1 MIYKKLLLITLI
13 TFILVSLS
21 FAQISQRVGWWNFND
36 AANVLAPVNGYGFPL
51 QLVGSHQIV
60 DGHSFGDYAAKID
73 VGSYYGLKHQIAPNG
88 GGIKVNE
95 YSIQIDFKVEA
106 LGVWYCF
113 FQTSIENDNDGDCF
127 INTSGYIGVAATGYS
142 AYSLHPNEW
151 YRMIVSVKN
160 GTQYKYY
167 LDGQLLNN
175 AAVQEVDG
183 RFSLDSLLLM
193 FADENGEDNNIIVSE
208 IGLWDRVLSTNE
220 VQTLGGFGHL
230 IPTSAG
236 TQLLLVPYLQTPS
249 TNSIYV
255 SWHDTLANLTNVEFG
270 TTDALGQ
277 VTFGTNEIV
286 LGEYRWHTVKLTG
299 LQPNTEYFYKVVSGS
314 GSSNIYSFKTLPD
327 SNYAGK
333 IRFLLYSDTHNND
346 TTWTVKVI
354 KQSKL
359 KVQQLYGNDIQN
371 NINLIIH
378 SGDLVVSGNT
388 ITQWTDQYFAPLSP
402 LSPYLPTMTVAGN
415 HEIEHQNYYKYMKY
429 DDVNGLPAANER
441 FWSLKVAN
449 TVFIGLNS
457 NAISTY
463 GTLQKTWLD
472 SFLNTIESDTSVD
485 FVFVMSHH
493 FSITELWGEGITYDG
508 GPGYIT
514 NQIYPILKKYSK
526 GVQHSY
532 GHTHGYERG
541 TIETTDADARGDFR
555 IVCGGCSGGSTD
567 RWGAFVNQDFQSV
580 HVTLDH
586 YGYQLIEIDVANKT
600 YESKMYSLGNSDLSR
615 NNEEMDTWYRKSDQS
630 PPSTPVANAPT
641 IENTKITFNTSD
653 YNGDDSLMTVR
664 IQVSVDQNFSSTV
677 IDTMVHWKNIYGVDG
692 AFNPIDLNAG
702 LDLTALE
709 FSISKFESGN
719 QYHYRVKYRD
729 HNTKWSNWSNVLT
742 FNNVVS
748 VEETSL
754 PFEFKLDQNYENPFN
769 PSTTIAYSVPID
781 GYINLKV
788 YNAIGELVTELIN
801 EYQTA
806 GRHQLNF
813 NANTLPSGI
822 YFAELRTNDSVQRIK
837 MILLK

>member
-1 MIYKKLLLITLI
+1 MICRKMLFLFFI
-13 TFILVSLS
+13 TFSLTI
-21 FAQISQRVGWWNFND
+21 AQTVDRVGWWNFND
-36 AANVLAPVNGYGFPL
+36 TTNIVAPVLGYGLPL
-51 QLVGSHQIV
+51 QLVGTHQTVQGFSASDRAI
-60 DGHSFGDYAAKID
+60 KIG
-73 VGSYYGLKHQIAPNG
+73 VGSYYKMKHQILPNAG
-88 GGIKVNE
+88 GAKVNE
-95 YSIQIDFKVEA
+95 YSLQIDFKTEDIS
-106 LGVWYCF
+106 VWHCF
-113 FQTSIENDNDGDCF
+113 FQTNMQNTDDGDCF

-142 AYSLHPNEW
+142 AYAVRPNEW
-151 YRMIVSVKN
+151 YRMIISVKN

-167 LDGQLLNN
+167 LDGQLMNN
-175 AAVQEVDG
+175 ASVQATDS

-193 FADENGEDNNIIVSE
+193 FADENDEDNNIFVSE
-208 IGLWDRVLSTNE
+208 IGIWDRALSNVE
-220 VQTLGGFGHL
+220 VQNLGGFGHL
-230 IPTSAG
+230 LPTTAG
-236 TQLLLVPYLQTPS
+236 TQLMLVPYLQTPS

-255 SWHDTLANLTNVEFG
+255 CWHDTLSNLTSVEYG
-270 TTDALGQ
+270 NTSALGQ
-277 VTFGTNEIV
+277 VTIGTNEIISS
-286 LGEYRWHTVKLTG
+286 EYRWHTVKLTG
-299 LQPNTEYFYKVVSGS
+299 LQPNTEYFYKAVSGS
-314 GSSNIYSFKTLPD
+314 GSSLVYNFRTLPD
-327 SNYAGK
+327 SNYTGK

-346 TTWTVKVI
+346 TTMAVKVI

-359 KVQQLYGNDIQN
+359 IAQQLYGNDIHN
-371 NINLIIH
+371 HINLILH
-378 SGDLVVSGNT
+378 SGDLVVSGST
-388 ITQWTDQYFAPLSP
+388 ITQWTDQYFAPLSN

-441 FWSLKVAN
+441 FWSLKIAN

-457 NAISTY
+457 NAISSY
-463 GTLQKTWLD
+463 GTLQKVWLD
-472 SFLNTIESDTSVD
+472 SYLNTVENDPSVD

-526 GVQHSY
+526 VVQHSY

-541 TIETTDADARGDFR
+541 TFETVDADARGDFR
-555 IVCGGCSGGSTD
+555 IVCGGCSGGATD
-567 RWGAFVNQDFQSV
+567 RWGAFVNQDFQAI
-580 HVTLDH
+580 HLTYDH

-600 YESKMYSLGNSDLSR
+600 YESKMFSLGNTNLIRD
-615 NNEEMDTWYRKSDQS
+615 NEMMDTWYRKANQQA
-630 PPSTPVANAPT
+630 PSTPVANAPT
-641 IENTKITFNTSD
+641 VESTKITFNTSD
-653 YNGDDSLMTVR
+653 YSGDDSLMTVR
-664 IQVSVDQNFSSTV
+664 IQVSLNQNFGSTV
-677 IDTMVHWKNIYGVDG
+677 IDTMVHWKNVYGVDG

-702 LDLTALE
+702 LDLTEL
-709 FSISKFESGN
+709 KFNTSRFVSGN

-729 HNTKWSNWSNVLT
+729 HNTKWSNWSNVVT

-769 PSTTIAYSVPID
+769 PSTTIAYTLPAD
-781 GYINLKV
+781 GYTTLKV
-788 YNAIGELVTELIN
+788 YNAIGELVSELIN
-801 EYQTA
+801 ENQTA

-822 YFAELRTNDSVQRIK
+822 YFAELRTDDDSVQRIK

>member
-1 MIYKKLLLITLI
+1 MICRKMLFLFFI
-13 TFILVSLS
+13 TFSLTI
-21 FAQISQRVGWWNFND
+21 AQTVDRVGWWNFND
-36 AANVLAPVNGYGFPL
+36 TTNIVAPVLGYGLPL
-51 QLVGSHQIV
+51 QLVGTHQTVEGFSASDRAI
-60 DGHSFGDYAAKID
+60 KIG
-73 VGSYYGLKHQIAPNG
+73 VGSYYKMKHQILPNG
-88 GGIKVNE
+88 GGAKVNE
-95 YSIQIDFKVEA
+95 YSLQIDFKTEDIS
-106 LGVWYCF
+106 VWHCF
-113 FQTSIENDNDGDCF
+113 FQTNMQNTDDGDCF

-142 AYSLHPNEW
+142 AYAVRPNEW
-151 YRMIVSVKN
+151 YRMIISVKN

-167 LDGQLLNN
+167 LDGQLMNN
-175 AAVQEVDG
+175 ASVQATDS

-193 FADENGEDNNIIVSE
+193 FADENDEDNNIFVSE
-208 IGLWDRVLSTNE
+208 IGIWDRALSSVE
-220 VQTLGGFGHL
+220 VQNLGGFGHL
-230 IPTSAG
+230 LPTTAG
-236 TQLLLVPYLQTPS
+236 TQLMLVPYLQTPS

-255 SWHDTLANLTNVEFG
+255 CWHDTLSNLTSVEYG
-270 TTDALGQ
+270 NTSALGQ
-277 VTFGTNEIV
+277 VTIGTNEIISS
-286 LGEYRWHTVKLTG
+286 EYRWHTVKLTG
-299 LQPNTEYFYKVVSGS
+299 LQPNTEYFYKAVSGS
-314 GSSNIYSFKTLPD
+314 GSSLVYNFRTLPD
-327 SNYAGK
+327 SNYTGK

-346 TTWTVKVI
+346 TTMAVKVI

-359 KVQQLYGNDIQN
+359 IAQQLYGNDIHN
-371 NINLIIH
+371 HINLILH
-378 SGDLVVSGNT
+378 SGDLVVSGST
-388 ITQWTDQYFAPLSP
+388 ITQWTDQYFAPLSN

-441 FWSLKVAN
+441 FWSLKIAN

-457 NAISTY
+457 NAISSY
-463 GTLQKTWLD
+463 GTLQKVWLD
-472 SFLNTIESDTSVD
+472 SYLNTVENDPSVD

-526 GVQHSY
+526 VVQHSY

-541 TIETTDADARGDFR
+541 TFETVDADARGDFR
-555 IVCGGCSGGSTD
+555 IVCGGCSGGATD
-567 RWGAFVNQDFQSV
+567 RWGAFVNQDFQAI
-580 HVTLDH
+580 HLTYDH

-600 YESKMYSLGNSDLSR
+600 YESKMFSLGNTNLIRD
-615 NNEEMDTWYRKSDQS
+615 NEMMDTWYRKANQQA
-630 PPSTPVANAPT
+630 PSTPVANAPT
-641 IENTKITFNTSD
+641 VESTKIIFNTSD
-653 YNGDDSLMTVR
+653 YSGDDSLMTVR
-664 IQVSVDQNFSSTV
+664 IQVSLNQNFGSTV
-677 IDTMVHWKNIYGVDG
+677 IDTMVHWKNVYGVDG

-702 LDLTALE
+702 LDLTEL
-709 FSISKFESGN
+709 KFNTSRFVSGN

-729 HNTKWSNWSNVLT
+729 HNTKWSNWSNVVT

-769 PSTTIAYSVPID
+769 PSTTIAYTLPAD
-781 GYINLKV
+781 GYTTLKV
-788 YNAIGELVTELIN
+788 YNAIGELVSELIN
-801 EYQTA
+801 ENQTA

-822 YFAELRTNDSVQRIK
+822 YFAELRTDDDSVQRIK

>member
-1 MIYKKLLLITLI
+1 MICRKMLFLFFI
-13 TFILVSLS
+13 TFSLTI
-21 FAQISQRVGWWNFND
+21 AQTVDRVGWWNFND
-36 AANVLAPVNGYGFPL
+36 TTNIVAPVLGYGLPL
-51 QLVGSHQIV
+51 QLVGTHQTVQGFSASDRAI
-60 DGHSFGDYAAKID
+60 KIG
-73 VGSYYGLKHQIAPNG
+73 VGSYYKMKHQILPNAG
-88 GGIKVNE
+88 GAKVNE
-95 YSIQIDFKVEA
+95 YSLQIDFKTEDIS
-106 LGVWYCF
+106 VWHCF
-113 FQTSIENDNDGDCF
+113 FQTNMQNTDDGDCF

-142 AYSLHPNEW
+142 AYAVRPNEW
-151 YRMIVSVKN
+151 YRMIISVKN

-167 LDGQLLNN
+167 LDGQLMNN
-175 AAVQEVDG
+175 ASVQATDS

-193 FADENGEDNNIIVSE
+193 FADENDEDNNIFVSE
-208 IGLWDRVLSTNE
+208 IGIWDRALSSVE
-220 VQTLGGFGHL
+220 VQNLGGFGHL
-230 IPTSAG
+230 IPTTAG
-236 TQLLLVPYLQTPS
+236 TQLMLVPYLQTPS

-255 SWHDTLANLTNVEFG
+255 CWHDTLSNLTSVEYG
-270 TTDALGQ
+270 NTSALGQ
-277 VTFGTNEIV
+277 VTIGTNEIISS
-286 LGEYRWHTVKLTG
+286 EYRWHTVKLTG
-299 LQPNTEYFYKVVSGS
+299 LQPNTEYFYKAVSGS
-314 GSSNIYSFKTLPD
+314 GSSLVYNFRTLPD
-327 SNYAGK
+327 SNYTGK

-346 TTWTVKVI
+346 TTMAVKVI

-359 KVQQLYGNDIQN
+359 IAQQLYGNDIHN
-371 NINLIIH
+371 HINLILH
-378 SGDLVVSGNT
+378 SGDLVVSGST
-388 ITQWTDQYFAPLSP
+388 ITQWTDQYFAPLSN

-441 FWSLKVAN
+441 FWSLKIAN

-457 NAISTY
+457 NAISSY
-463 GTLQKTWLD
+463 GTLQKVWLD
-472 SFLNTIESDTSVD
+472 SYLNTVENDPSVD

-526 GVQHSY
+526 VVQHSY

-541 TIETTDADARGDFR
+541 TFETVDADARGDFR
-555 IVCGGCSGGSTD
+555 IVCGGCSGGATD
-567 RWGAFVNQDFQSV
+567 RWGAFVNQDFQAI
-580 HVTLDH
+580 HLTYDH

-600 YESKMYSLGNSDLSR
+600 YESKMFSLGNTNLIRD
-615 NNEEMDTWYRKSDQS
+615 NEMMDTWYRKANQQA
-630 PPSTPVANAPT
+630 PSTPVANAPT
-641 IENTKITFNTSD
+641 VESTKITFNTSD
-653 YNGDDSLMTVR
+653 YSGDDSLMTVR
-664 IQVSVDQNFSSTV
+664 IQVSLNQNFGSTV
-677 IDTMVHWKNIYGVDG
+677 IDTMVHWKNVYGVDG

-702 LDLTALE
+702 LDLTEL
-709 FSISKFESGN
+709 KFNTSRFVSGN

-729 HNTKWSNWSNVLT
+729 HNTKWSNWSNVVT

-769 PSTTIAYSVPID
+769 PSTTIAYTLPAD
-781 GYINLKV
+781 GYTTLKV
-788 YNAIGELVTELIN
+788 YNAIGELVSELIN
-801 EYQTA
+801 ENQTA

-822 YFAELRTNDSVQRIK
+822 YFAELRTDDDSVQRIK

>member
-299 LQPNTEYFYKVVSGS
+299 LQPNTEYF
-314 GSSNIYSFKTLPD
+314 
-327 SNYAGK
+327 
-333 IRFLLYSDTHNND
+333 
-346 TTWTVKVI
+346 
-354 KQSKL
+354 L
-359 KVQQLYGNDIQN
+359 K
-371 NINLIIH
+371 
-378 SGDLVVSGNT
+378 
-388 ITQWTDQYFAPLSP
+388 
-402 LSPYLPTMTVAGN
+402 
-415 HEIEHQNYYKYMKY
+415 
-429 DDVNGLPAANER
+429 
-441 FWSLKVAN
+441 
-449 TVFIGLNS
+449 
-457 NAISTY
+457 
-463 GTLQKTWLD
+463 
-472 SFLNTIESDTSVD
+472 
-485 FVFVMSHH
+485 
-493 FSITELWGEGITYDG
+493 
-508 GPGYIT
+508 
-514 NQIYPILKKYSK
+514 
-526 GVQHSY
+526 
-532 GHTHGYERG
+532 
-541 TIETTDADARGDFR
+541 
-555 IVCGGCSGGSTD
+555 
-567 RWGAFVNQDFQSV
+567 
-580 HVTLDH
+580 
-586 YGYQLIEIDVANKT
+586 
-600 YESKMYSLGNSDLSR
+600 
-615 NNEEMDTWYRKSDQS
+615 
-630 PPSTPVANAPT
+630 
-641 IENTKITFNTSD
+641 
-653 YNGDDSLMTVR
+653 
-664 IQVSVDQNFSSTV
+664 
-677 IDTMVHWKNIYGVDG
+677 
-692 AFNPIDLNAG
+692 
-702 LDLTALE
+702 
-709 FSISKFESGN
+709 
-719 QYHYRVKYRD
+719 
-729 HNTKWSNWSNVLT
+729 
-742 FNNVVS
+742 
-748 VEETSL
+748 
-754 PFEFKLDQNYENPFN
+754 
-769 PSTTIAYSVPID
+769 
-781 GYINLKV
+781 
-788 YNAIGELVTELIN
+788 
-801 EYQTA
+801 
-806 GRHQLNF
+806 
-813 NANTLPSGI
+813 
-822 YFAELRTNDSVQRIK
+822 
-837 MILLK
+837 

>member
-1 MIYKKLLLITLI
+1 MLFLFFI
-13 TFILVSLS
+13 TFSLTI
-21 FAQISQRVGWWNFND
+21 AQTVDRVGWWNFND
-36 AANVLAPVNGYGFPL
+36 TTNIVAPVLGYGLPL
-51 QLVGSHQIV
+51 QLVGTHQTVQGFSASDRAI
-60 DGHSFGDYAAKID
+60 KIG
-73 VGSYYGLKHQIAPNG
+73 VGSYYKMKHQILPNAG
-88 GGIKVNE
+88 GAKVNE
-95 YSIQIDFKVEA
+95 YSLQIDFKTEDIS
-106 LGVWYCF
+106 VWHCF
-113 FQTSIENDNDGDCF
+113 FQTNMQNTDDGDCF

-142 AYSLHPNEW
+142 AYAVRPNEW
-151 YRMIVSVKN
+151 YRMIISVKN

-167 LDGQLLNN
+167 LDGQLMNN
-175 AAVQEVDG
+175 ASVQATDS

-193 FADENGEDNNIIVSE
+193 FADENDEDNNIFVSE
-208 IGLWDRVLSTNE
+208 IGIWDRALSSVE
-220 VQTLGGFGHL
+220 VQNLGGFGHL
-230 IPTSAG
+230 LPTTAG
-236 TQLLLVPYLQTPS
+236 TQLMLVPYLQTPS

-255 SWHDTLANLTNVEFG
+255 CWHDTLSNLTSVEYG
-270 TTDALGQ
+270 NTSALGQ
-277 VTFGTNEIV
+277 VTIGTNEIISS
-286 LGEYRWHTVKLTG
+286 EYRWHTVKLTG
-299 LQPNTEYFYKVVSGS
+299 LQPNTEYFYKAVSGS
-314 GSSNIYSFKTLPD
+314 GSSLVYNFRTLPD
-327 SNYAGK
+327 SNYTGK

-346 TTWTVKVI
+346 TTMAVKVI

-359 KVQQLYGNDIQN
+359 IAQQLYGNDIHN
-371 NINLIIH
+371 HINLILH
-378 SGDLVVSGNT
+378 SGDLVVSGST
-388 ITQWTDQYFAPLSP
+388 ITQWTDQYFAPLSN

-441 FWSLKVAN
+441 FWSLKIAN

-457 NAISTY
+457 NAISSY
-463 GTLQKTWLD
+463 GTLQKVWLD
-472 SFLNTIESDTSVD
+472 SYLNTVENDPSVD

-526 GVQHSY
+526 VVQHSY

-541 TIETTDADARGDFR
+541 TFETVDADARGDFR
-555 IVCGGCSGGSTD
+555 IVCGGCSGGATD
-567 RWGAFVNQDFQSV
+567 RWGAFVNQDFQAI
-580 HVTLDH
+580 HLTYDH

-600 YESKMYSLGNSDLSR
+600 YESKMFSLGNTNLIRD
-615 NNEEMDTWYRKSDQS
+615 NEMMDTWYRKANQQA
-630 PPSTPVANAPT
+630 PSTPVANAPT
-641 IENTKITFNTSD
+641 VESTKITFNTSD
-653 YNGDDSLMTVR
+653 YSGDDSLMTVR
-664 IQVSVDQNFSSTV
+664 IQVSLNQNFGSTV
-677 IDTMVHWKNIYGVDG
+677 IDTMVHWKNVYGVDG

-702 LDLTALE
+702 LDLTEL
-709 FSISKFESGN
+709 KFNTSRFVSGN

-729 HNTKWSNWSNVLT
+729 HNTKWSNWSNVVT

-769 PSTTIAYSVPID
+769 PSTTIAYTLPAD
-781 GYINLKV
+781 GYTTLKV
-788 YNAIGELVTELIN
+788 YNAIGELVSELIN
-801 EYQTA
+801 ENQTA

-822 YFAELRTNDSVQRIK
+822 YFAELRTDDDSVQRIK

>member
-1 MIYKKLLLITLI
+1 MICRKMLFLFFI
-13 TFILVSLS
+13 TFSLTI
-21 FAQISQRVGWWNFND
+21 AQTVDRVGWWNFND
-36 AANVLAPVNGYGFPL
+36 TTNIVAPVLGYGLPL
-51 QLVGSHQIV
+51 QLVGTHQTVQGFSASDRAI
-60 DGHSFGDYAAKID
+60 KIG
-73 VGSYYGLKHQIAPNG
+73 VGSYYKMKHQILPNAG
-88 GGIKVNE
+88 GAKVNE
-95 YSIQIDFKVEA
+95 YSLQIDFKTEDIS
-106 LGVWYCF
+106 VWHCF
-113 FQTSIENDNDGDCF
+113 FQTNMQNTDDGDCF

-142 AYSLHPNEW
+142 AYAVRPNEW
-151 YRMIVSVKN
+151 YRMIISVKN

-167 LDGQLLNN
+167 LDGQLMNN
-175 AAVQEVDG
+175 ASVQATDS

-193 FADENGEDNNIIVSE
+193 FADENDEDNNIFVSE
-208 IGLWDRVLSTNE
+208 IGIWDRALSSVE
-220 VQTLGGFGHL
+220 VQNLGGFGHL
-230 IPTSAG
+230 LPTTAG
-236 TQLLLVPYLQTPS
+236 TQLMLVPYLQTPS

-255 SWHDTLANLTNVEFG
+255 CWHDTLSNLTSVEYG
-270 TTDALGQ
+270 NTSALGQ
-277 VTFGTNEIV
+277 VTIGTNEIISS
-286 LGEYRWHTVKLTG
+286 EYRWHTVKLTG
-299 LQPNTEYFYKVVSGS
+299 LQPNTEYFYKAVSGS
-314 GSSNIYSFKTLPD
+314 GSSLVYNFRTLPD
-327 SNYAGK
+327 SNYTGK

-346 TTWTVKVI
+346 TTMAVKVI

-359 KVQQLYGNDIQN
+359 LAQQLYGNDIHN
-371 NINLIIH
+371 HINLILH
-378 SGDLVVSGNT
+378 SGDLVVSGST
-388 ITQWTDQYFAPLSP
+388 ITQWTDQYFAPLSN

-441 FWSLKVAN
+441 FWSLKIAN

-457 NAISTY
+457 NAISSY
-463 GTLQKTWLD
+463 GTLQKVWLD
-472 SFLNTIESDTSVD
+472 SYLNTVENDPSVD

-526 GVQHSY
+526 VVQHSY

-541 TIETTDADARGDFR
+541 TFETVDADARGDFR
-555 IVCGGCSGGSTD
+555 IVCGGCSGGATD
-567 RWGAFVNQDFQSV
+567 RWGAFVNQDFQAI
-580 HVTLDH
+580 HLTYDH

-600 YESKMYSLGNSDLSR
+600 YESKMFSLGNTNLIRD
-615 NNEEMDTWYRKSDQS
+615 NEMMDTWYRKANQQA
-630 PPSTPVANAPT
+630 PSTPVANAPT
-641 IENTKITFNTSD
+641 VESTKITFNTSD
-653 YNGDDSLMTVR
+653 YSGDDSLMTVR
-664 IQVSVDQNFSSTV
+664 IQVSLNQNFGSTV
-677 IDTMVHWKNIYGVDG
+677 IDTMVHWKNVYGVDG

-702 LDLTALE
+702 LDLTEL
-709 FSISKFESGN
+709 KFNTSRFVSGN

-729 HNTKWSNWSNVLT
+729 HNTKWSNWSNAVT

-769 PSTTIAYSVPID
+769 PSTTIAYTLPAD
-781 GYINLKV
+781 GYTTLKV
-788 YNAIGELVTELIN
+788 YNAIGELVSELIN
-801 EYQTA
+801 ENQTA

-822 YFAELRTNDSVQRIK
+822 YFAELRTDDDSVQRIK

>member
-1 MIYKKLLLITLI
+1 MICRKMLFLFFI
-13 TFILVSLS
+13 TFSLTI
-21 FAQISQRVGWWNFND
+21 AQTVDRVGWWNFND
-36 AANVLAPVNGYGFPL
+36 TTNIVAPVLGYGLPL
-51 QLVGSHQIV
+51 QLVGTHQTVQGFSASDRAI
-60 DGHSFGDYAAKID
+60 KIG
-73 VGSYYGLKHQIAPNG
+73 VGSYYKMKHQILPNAG
-88 GGIKVNE
+88 GAKVNE
-95 YSIQIDFKVEA
+95 YSLQIDFKTEDIS
-106 LGVWYCF
+106 VWHCF
-113 FQTSIENDNDGDCF
+113 FQTNMQNTDDGDCF

-142 AYSLHPNEW
+142 AYAVRPNEW
-151 YRMIVSVKN
+151 YRMIISVKN

-167 LDGQLLNN
+167 LDGQLMNN
-175 AAVQEVDG
+175 ASVQATDS

-193 FADENGEDNNIIVSE
+193 FADENDEDNNIFVSE
-208 IGLWDRVLSTNE
+208 IGIWDRALSNVE
-220 VQTLGGFGHL
+220 VQNLGGFGHL
-230 IPTSAG
+230 LPTTAG
-236 TQLLLVPYLQTPS
+236 TQLMLVPYLQTPS

-255 SWHDTLANLTNVEFG
+255 CWHDTLSNLTSVEYG
-270 TTDALGQ
+270 NTSALGQ
-277 VTFGTNEIV
+277 VTIGTNEIISS
-286 LGEYRWHTVKLTG
+286 EYRWHTVKLTG
-299 LQPNTEYFYKVVSGS
+299 LQPNTEYFYKAVSGS
-314 GSSNIYSFKTLPD
+314 GSSLIYNFRTLPD
-327 SNYAGK
+327 SNYTGK

-346 TTWTVKVI
+346 TTMAVKVI

-359 KVQQLYGNDIQN
+359 LAQQLYGNDIHN
-371 NINLIIH
+371 HINLILH
-378 SGDLVVSGNT
+378 SGDLVVSGST
-388 ITQWTDQYFAPLSP
+388 ITQWTDQYFAPLSN

-457 NAISTY
+457 NAISSY
-463 GTLQKTWLD
+463 GTLQKVWLD
-472 SFLNTIESDTSVD
+472 SYLNTVENDPSVD

-526 GVQHSY
+526 VVQHSY

-541 TIETTDADARGDFR
+541 TFETVDADARGDFR
-555 IVCGGCSGGSTD
+555 IVCGGCSGGATD
-567 RWGAFVNQDFQSV
+567 RWGAFVNQDFQAI
-580 HVTLDH
+580 HLTYDH

-600 YESKMYSLGNSDLSR
+600 YESKMFSLGNTNLIRD
-615 NNEEMDTWYRKSDQS
+615 NEMMDTWYRKANQQA
-630 PPSTPVANAPT
+630 PSTPVANAPT
-641 IENTKITFNTSD
+641 VESTKITFNTSD
-653 YNGDDSLMTVR
+653 YSGDDSLMTVR
-664 IQVSVDQNFSSTV
+664 IQVSLNQNFGSTV
-677 IDTMVHWKNIYGVDG
+677 IDTMVHWKNVYGVDG

-702 LDLTALE
+702 LDLTEL
-709 FSISKFESGN
+709 KFNTSRFVSGN

-729 HNTKWSNWSNVLT
+729 HNTKWSNWSNVVT

-769 PSTTIAYSVPID
+769 PSTTIAYTLPAD
-781 GYINLKV
+781 GYTTLKV
-788 YNAIGELVTELIN
+788 YNAIGELVSELIN
-801 EYQTA
+801 ENQTA

-822 YFAELRTNDSVQRIK
+822 YFAELRTDDDSVQRIK

>member
-1 MIYKKLLLITLI
+1 MICRKMLFLFFI
-13 TFILVSLS
+13 TFSLTI
-21 FAQISQRVGWWNFND
+21 AQTVDRVGWWNFND
-36 AANVLAPVNGYGFPL
+36 TTNIVAPVLGYGLPL
-51 QLVGSHQIV
+51 QLVGTHQTVQGFSASDRAI
-60 DGHSFGDYAAKID
+60 KIG
-73 VGSYYGLKHQIAPNG
+73 VGSYYKMKHQILPNAG
-88 GGIKVNE
+88 GAKVNE
-95 YSIQIDFKVEA
+95 YSLQIDFKTEDIS
-106 LGVWYCF
+106 VWHCF
-113 FQTSIENDNDGDCF
+113 FQTNMQNTDDGDCF

-142 AYSLHPNEW
+142 AYAVRPNEW
-151 YRMIVSVKN
+151 YRMIISVKN

-167 LDGQLLNN
+167 LDGQLMNN
-175 AAVQEVDG
+175 ASVQATDS

-193 FADENGEDNNIIVSE
+193 FADENDEDNNIFVSE
-208 IGLWDRVLSTNE
+208 IGIWDRALSSVE
-220 VQTLGGFGHL
+220 VQNLGGFGHL
-230 IPTSAG
+230 LPTTAG
-236 TQLLLVPYLQTPS
+236 TQLMLVPYLQTPS

-255 SWHDTLANLTNVEFG
+255 CWHDTLSNLTSVEYG
-270 TTDALGQ
+270 NTSALGQ
-277 VTFGTNEIV
+277 VTIGTNEIISS
-286 LGEYRWHTVKLTG
+286 EYRWHTVKLTG
-299 LQPNTEYFYKVVSGS
+299 LQPNTEYFYKAVSGS
-314 GSSNIYSFKTLPD
+314 GSSLVYNFRTLPD
-327 SNYAGK
+327 SNYTGK

-346 TTWTVKVI
+346 TTMAVKVI

-359 KVQQLYGNDIQN
+359 IAQQLYGNDIHN
-371 NINLIIH
+371 HINLILH
-378 SGDLVVSGNT
+378 SGDLVVSGST
-388 ITQWTDQYFAPLSP
+388 ITQWTDQYFAPLSN

-457 NAISTY
+457 NAISSY
-463 GTLQKTWLD
+463 GTLQKVWLD
-472 SFLNTIESDTSVD
+472 SYLNTVENDPSVD

-526 GVQHSY
+526 VVQHSY

-541 TIETTDADARGDFR
+541 TFETVDADARGDFR
-555 IVCGGCSGGSTD
+555 IVCGGCSGGATD
-567 RWGAFVNQDFQSV
+567 RWGAFVNQDFQAI
-580 HVTLDH
+580 HLTYDH

-600 YESKMYSLGNSDLSR
+600 YESKMFSLGNTNLIRD
-615 NNEEMDTWYRKSDQS
+615 NEMMDTWYRKANQQA
-630 PPSTPVANAPT
+630 PSTPVANAPT
-641 IENTKITFNTSD
+641 VESTKITFNTSD
-653 YNGDDSLMTVR
+653 YSGDDSLMTVR
-664 IQVSVDQNFSSTV
+664 IQVSLNQNFGSTV
-677 IDTMVHWKNIYGVDG
+677 IDTMVHWKNVYGVDG

-702 LDLTALE
+702 LDLTEL
-709 FSISKFESGN
+709 KFNTSRFVSGN

-729 HNTKWSNWSNVLT
+729 HNTKWSNWSNVVT

-769 PSTTIAYSVPID
+769 PSTTIAYTLPAD
-781 GYINLKV
+781 GYTTLKV
-788 YNAIGELVTELIN
+788 YNAIGELVSELIN
-801 EYQTA
+801 ENQTA

-822 YFAELRTNDSVQRIK
+822 YFAELRTDDDSVQRIK

>member
-1 MIYKKLLLITLI
+1 MICRKMLFLFFI
-13 TFILVSLS
+13 TFSLTI
-21 FAQISQRVGWWNFND
+21 AQTVDRVGWWNFND
-36 AANVLAPVNGYGFPL
+36 TTNIVAPVLGYGLPL
-51 QLVGSHQIV
+51 QLVGTHQTVQGFSASDRAI
-60 DGHSFGDYAAKID
+60 KIG
-73 VGSYYGLKHQIAPNG
+73 VGSYYKMKHQILPNAG
-88 GGIKVNE
+88 GAKVNE
-95 YSIQIDFKVEA
+95 YSLQIDFKTEDIS
-106 LGVWYCF
+106 VWHCF
-113 FQTSIENDNDGDCF
+113 FQTNMQNTDDGDCF

-142 AYSLHPNEW
+142 AYAVRPNEW
-151 YRMIVSVKN
+151 YRMIISVKN

-167 LDGQLLNN
+167 LDGQLMNN
-175 AAVQEVDG
+175 ASVQATDS

-193 FADENGEDNNIIVSE
+193 FADENDEDNNIFVSE
-208 IGLWDRVLSTNE
+208 IGIWDRALSSVE
-220 VQTLGGFGHL
+220 VQNLGGFGHSL
-230 IPTSAG
+230 PTTAG
-236 TQLLLVPYLQTPS
+236 TQLMLVPYLQTPS

-255 SWHDTLANLTNVEFG
+255 CWHDTLSNLTSVEYG
-270 TTDALGQ
+270 NTSALGQ
-277 VTFGTNEIV
+277 VTIGTNEIISS
-286 LGEYRWHTVKLTG
+286 EYRWHTVKLTG
-299 LQPNTEYFYKVVSGS
+299 LQPNTEYFYKAVSGS
-314 GSSNIYSFKTLPD
+314 GSSLIYNFRTLPD
-327 SNYAGK
+327 SNYTGK

-346 TTWTVKVI
+346 TTMAVKVI

-359 KVQQLYGNDIQN
+359 LAQQLYGNDIHN
-371 NINLIIH
+371 HINLILH
-378 SGDLVVSGNT
+378 SGDLVVSGST
-388 ITQWTDQYFAPLSP
+388 ITQWTDQYFAPLSN

-457 NAISTY
+457 NAISSY
-463 GTLQKTWLD
+463 GTLQKVWLD
-472 SFLNTIESDTSVD
+472 SYLNTVENDPSVD

-526 GVQHSY
+526 VVQHSY

-541 TIETTDADARGDFR
+541 TFETVDADARGDFR
-555 IVCGGCSGGSTD
+555 IVCGGCSGGATD
-567 RWGAFVNQDFQSV
+567 RWGAFVNQDFQAI
-580 HVTLDH
+580 HLTYDH

-600 YESKMYSLGNSDLSR
+600 YESKMFSLGNTNLIRD
-615 NNEEMDTWYRKSDQS
+615 NEMMDTWYRKANQQA
-630 PPSTPVANAPT
+630 PSTPVANAPT
-641 IENTKITFNTSD
+641 VESTKITFNTSD
-653 YNGDDSLMTVR
+653 YSGDDSLMTVR
-664 IQVSVDQNFSSTV
+664 IQVSLNQNFGSTV
-677 IDTMVHWKNIYGVDG
+677 IDTMVHWKNVYGVDG

-702 LDLTALE
+702 LDLTEL
-709 FSISKFESGN
+709 KFNTSRFVSGN

-729 HNTKWSNWSNVLT
+729 HNTKWSNWSNVVT

-769 PSTTIAYSVPID
+769 PSTTIAYTLPAD
-781 GYINLKV
+781 GYTTLKV
-788 YNAIGELVTELIN
+788 YNAIGELVSELIN
-801 EYQTA
+801 ENQTA

-822 YFAELRTNDSVQRIK
+822 YFAELRTDDDSVQRIK

>member
-1 MIYKKLLLITLI
+1 MICRKMLFLFFI
-13 TFILVSLS
+13 TFSLTI
-21 FAQISQRVGWWNFND
+21 AQTVDRVGWWNFND
-36 AANVLAPVNGYGFPL
+36 TTNIVAPVLGYGLPL
-51 QLVGSHQIV
+51 QLVGTHQTVQGFSASDRAI
-60 DGHSFGDYAAKID
+60 KIG
-73 VGSYYGLKHQIAPNG
+73 VGSYYKMKHQILPNAG
-88 GGIKVNE
+88 GAKVNE
-95 YSIQIDFKVEA
+95 YSLQIDFKTEDIS
-106 LGVWYCF
+106 VWHCF
-113 FQTSIENDNDGDCF
+113 FQTNMQNTDDGDCF

-142 AYSLHPNEW
+142 AYAVRPNEW
-151 YRMIVSVKN
+151 YRMIISVKN

-167 LDGQLLNN
+167 LDGQLMNN
-175 AAVQEVDG
+175 ASVQATDS

-193 FADENGEDNNIIVSE
+193 FADENDEDNNIFVSE
-208 IGLWDRVLSTNE
+208 IGIWDRALSSVE
-220 VQTLGGFGHL
+220 VQNLGGFGHL
-230 IPTSAG
+230 LPTTAG
-236 TQLLLVPYLQTPS
+236 TQLMLVPYLQTPS

-255 SWHDTLANLTNVEFG
+255 CWHDTLSNLTSVEYG
-270 TTDALGQ
+270 NTSALGQ
-277 VTFGTNEIV
+277 VTIGTNEIISS
-286 LGEYRWHTVKLTG
+286 EYRWHTVKLTG
-299 LQPNTEYFYKVVSGS
+299 LQPNTEYFYKAVSGS
-314 GSSNIYSFKTLPD
+314 GSSLVYNFRTLPD
-327 SNYAGK
+327 SNYTGK

-346 TTWTVKVI
+346 TTMAVKVI

-359 KVQQLYGNDIQN
+359 IAQQLYGNDIHN
-371 NINLIIH
+371 HINLILH
-378 SGDLVVSGNT
+378 SGDLVVSGST
-388 ITQWTDQYFAPLSP
+388 ITQWTDQYFAPLSN

-441 FWSLKVAN
+441 FWSLKIAN

-457 NAISTY
+457 NAISSY
-463 GTLQKTWLD
+463 GTLQKVWLD
-472 SFLNTIESDTSVD
+472 SYLNTVENDPSVD

-526 GVQHSY
+526 VVQHSY

-541 TIETTDADARGDFR
+541 TFETVDADARGDFR
-555 IVCGGCSGGSTD
+555 IVCGGCSGGATD
-567 RWGAFVNQDFQSV
+567 RWGAFVNQDFQAI
-580 HVTLDH
+580 HLTYDH

-600 YESKMYSLGNSDLSR
+600 YESKMFSLGNTNLIRD
-615 NNEEMDTWYRKSDQS
+615 NEMMDTWYRKANQQA
-630 PPSTPVANAPT
+630 PSTPVANAPT
-641 IENTKITFNTSD
+641 VESTKITFNTSD
-653 YNGDDSLMTVR
+653 YSGDDSLMTVR
-664 IQVSVDQNFSSTV
+664 IQVSLNQNFGSTV
-677 IDTMVHWKNIYGVDG
+677 IDTMVHWKNVYGVDG

-702 LDLTALE
+702 LDLTEL
-709 FSISKFESGN
+709 KFNTSRLVSGN

-729 HNTKWSNWSNVLT
+729 HNTKWSNWSNVVT

-769 PSTTIAYSVPID
+769 PSTTIAYTLPAD
-781 GYINLKV
+781 GYTTLKV
-788 YNAIGELVTELIN
+788 YNAIGELVSELIN
-801 EYQTA
+801 ENQTA

-822 YFAELRTNDSVQRIK
+822 YFAELRTDDDSVQRIK

>member
-1 MIYKKLLLITLI
+1 MICRKMLFLFFI
-13 TFILVSLS
+13 TFSLTI
-21 FAQISQRVGWWNFND
+21 AQTVDRVGWWNFND
-36 AANVLAPVNGYGFPL
+36 TTNIVAPVLGYGLPL
-51 QLVGSHQIV
+51 QLVGTHQTVQGFSASDRAI
-60 DGHSFGDYAAKID
+60 KIG
-73 VGSYYGLKHQIAPNG
+73 VGSYYKMKHQILPNAG
-88 GGIKVNE
+88 GAKVNE
-95 YSIQIDFKVEA
+95 YSLLIDFKTEDIS
-106 LGVWYCF
+106 VWHCF
-113 FQTSIENDNDGDCF
+113 FQTNMQNTDDGDCF

-142 AYSLHPNEW
+142 AYAVRPNEW
-151 YRMIVSVKN
+151 YRMIISVKN

-167 LDGQLLNN
+167 LDGQLMNN
-175 AAVQEVDG
+175 ASVQATDS

-193 FADENGEDNNIIVSE
+193 FADENDEDNNIFVSE
-208 IGLWDRVLSTNE
+208 IGIWDRALSNVE
-220 VQTLGGFGHL
+220 VQNLGGFGHL
-230 IPTSAG
+230 LPTTAG
-236 TQLLLVPYLQTPS
+236 TQLMLVPYLQTPS

-255 SWHDTLANLTNVEFG
+255 CWHDTLSNLTSVEYG
-270 TTDALGQ
+270 TTSALGQ
-277 VTFGTNEIV
+277 VTIGTNEIISS
-286 LGEYRWHTVKLTG
+286 EYRWHTVKLTG
-299 LQPNTEYFYKVVSGS
+299 LQPNTEYFYKAVSGS
-314 GSSNIYSFKTLPD
+314 GSSLIYNFRTLPD
-327 SNYAGK
+327 SNYTGK

-346 TTWTVKVI
+346 TTMAVKVI

-359 KVQQLYGNDIQN
+359 LAQQLYGNDIHN
-371 NINLIIH
+371 HINLILH
-378 SGDLVVSGNT
+378 SGDLVVSGST
-388 ITQWTDQYFAPLSP
+388 ITQWTDHYFAPLSN

-457 NAISTY
+457 NAISSY
-463 GTLQKTWLD
+463 GTLQKVWLD
-472 SFLNTIESDTSVD
+472 SYLNTVENDPSVD

-526 GVQHSY
+526 VVQHSY

-541 TIETTDADARGDFR
+541 TFETVDADARGDFR
-555 IVCGGCSGGSTD
+555 IVCGGCSGGATD
-567 RWGAFVNQDFQSV
+567 RWGAFVNQDFQAI
-580 HVTLDH
+580 HLTYDH

-600 YESKMYSLGNSDLSR
+600 YESKMFSLGNTNLIRD
-615 NNEEMDTWYRKSDQS
+615 NEMMDTWYRKANQQA
-630 PPSTPVANAPT
+630 PSTPVANAPT
-641 IENTKITFNTSD
+641 VESTKITFNTSD
-653 YNGDDSLMTVR
+653 YSGDDSLMTVR
-664 IQVSVDQNFSSTV
+664 IQVSLNQNFGSTV
-677 IDTMVHWKNIYGVDG
+677 IDTMVHWKNVYGVDG

-702 LDLTALE
+702 LDLTEL
-709 FSISKFESGN
+709 KFNTSRFVSGN

-729 HNTKWSNWSNVLT
+729 HNTKWSNWSNVVT

-769 PSTTIAYSVPID
+769 PSTTIAYTLPAD
-781 GYINLKV
+781 GYTTLKV
-788 YNAIGELVTELIN
+788 YNAIGELVSELIN
-801 EYQTA
+801 ENQTA

-822 YFAELRTNDSVQRIK
+822 YFAELRTDDDSVQRIK

>member
-1 MIYKKLLLITLI
+1 MICRKMLFLFFI
-13 TFILVSLS
+13 TFSLTI
-21 FAQISQRVGWWNFND
+21 AQTVDRVGWWNFND
-36 AANVLAPVNGYGFPL
+36 TTNIVAPVLGYGLPL
-51 QLVGSHQIV
+51 QLVGTHQTVQGFSASDRAI
-60 DGHSFGDYAAKID
+60 KIG
-73 VGSYYGLKHQIAPNG
+73 VGSYYKMKHQILPNAG
-88 GGIKVNE
+88 GAKVNE
-95 YSIQIDFKVEA
+95 YSLQIDFKTEDIS
-106 LGVWYCF
+106 VWHCF
-113 FQTSIENDNDGDCF
+113 FQTNMQNTDDGDCF

-142 AYSLHPNEW
+142 AYAVRPNEW
-151 YRMIVSVKN
+151 YRMIISVKN

-167 LDGQLLNN
+167 LDGQLMNN
-175 AAVQEVDG
+175 ASVQATDS

-193 FADENGEDNNIIVSE
+193 FADENDEDNNIFVSE
-208 IGLWDRVLSTNE
+208 IGIWDRALSSVE
-220 VQTLGGFGHL
+220 VQNLGGFGHL
-230 IPTSAG
+230 LPTTAG
-236 TQLLLVPYLQTPS
+236 TQLMLVPYLQTPS

-255 SWHDTLANLTNVEFG
+255 CWHDTLSNLTSVEYG
-270 TTDALGQ
+270 NTSALGQ
-277 VTFGTNEIV
+277 VTIGTNEIISS
-286 LGEYRWHTVKLTG
+286 EYRWHTVKLTG
-299 LQPNTEYFYKVVSGS
+299 LQPNTEYFYKAVSGS
-314 GSSNIYSFKTLPD
+314 GSSLVYNFRTLPD
-327 SNYAGK
+327 SNYTGK

-346 TTWTVKVI
+346 TTMAVKVI

-359 KVQQLYGNDIQN
+359 IAQQLYGNDIHN
-371 NINLIIH
+371 HINLILH
-378 SGDLVVSGNT
+378 SGDLVVSGST
-388 ITQWTDQYFAPLSP
+388 ITQWTDQYFAPLSN

-441 FWSLKVAN
+441 FWSLKIAN

-457 NAISTY
+457 NAISSY
-463 GTLQKTWLD
+463 GTLQKVWLD
-472 SFLNTIESDTSVD
+472 SYLNTVENDPSVD

-526 GVQHSY
+526 VVQHSY

-541 TIETTDADARGDFR
+541 TFETVDADARGDFR
-555 IVCGGCSGGSTD
+555 IVCGGCSGGATD
-567 RWGAFVNQDFQSV
+567 RWGAFVNQDFQAI
-580 HVTLDH
+580 HLTYDH

-600 YESKMYSLGNSDLSR
+600 YESKMFSLGNTNLIRD
-615 NNEEMDTWYRKSDQS
+615 NEMMDTWYRKANQQA
-630 PPSTPVANAPT
+630 PSTPVANAPT
-641 IENTKITFNTSD
+641 VESTKITFNTSD
-653 YNGDDSLMTVR
+653 YSGDDSLMTVR
-664 IQVSVDQNFSSTV
+664 IQVSLNQNFGSTV
-677 IDTMVHWKNIYGVDG
+677 IDTMVHWKNVYGVDG

-702 LDLTALE
+702 LDLTEL
-709 FSISKFESGN
+709 KFNTSRFVSGN

-729 HNTKWSNWSNVLT
+729 HNTKWSNWSNVVT

-769 PSTTIAYSVPID
+769 PSTTIAYTLPAD
-781 GYINLKV
+781 GYTTLKV
-788 YNAIGELVTELIN
+788 YNAIGELVSELIN
-801 EYQTA
+801 ENQTA

-822 YFAELRTNDSVQRIK
+822 YFAELRTDDDSVQRIK